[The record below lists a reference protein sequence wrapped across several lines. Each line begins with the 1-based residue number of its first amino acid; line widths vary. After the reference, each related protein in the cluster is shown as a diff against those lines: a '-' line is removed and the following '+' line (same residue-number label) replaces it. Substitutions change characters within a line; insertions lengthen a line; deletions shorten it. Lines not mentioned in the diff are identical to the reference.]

1 MPRAPDVGSRAVI
14 MEMLREA
21 DGGIVLRKDILAR
34 INCTEGTLKVH
45 VHYLREMGFDIKS
58 SYGSGGYYLLREA
71 EGVDFTR
78 SYTESSDVTDGRD
91 WRPEQIHASEDPLLD
106 ALQAEHP
113 ERLGGKFSH
122 YSDVRPAA

>member
-1 MPRAPDVGSRAVI
+1 MPKRPDETKRSKILEVLTAAEGHVVRDEDMLAVVGCSEETI
-14 MEMLREA
+14 K
-21 DGGIVLRKDILAR
+21 IY
-34 INCTEGTLKVH
+34 
-45 VHYLREMGFDIKS
+45 VHYLREAGHEIRRVR
-58 SYGSGGYYLLREA
+58 GAGYFLCGRRDDAYDPNEDLMI
-71 EGVDFTR
+71 
-78 SYTESSDVTDGRD
+78 DGRD